1 MDMPKAF
8 ARLGV
13 AHLEAAVL
21 EVMGDGPLEAWEISK
36 RLGIPAYAER
46 NQAYA
51 EQNQWHYAIVHGIL
65 RKLQAEGRVERDPNH
80 AVGEHWRRI
89 DIGV

>member
-46 NQAYA
+46 NQG
-51 EQNQWHYAIVHGIL
+51 HYAIVHGIL
-65 RKLQAEGRVERDPNH
+65 QKLQAEGRVERDPNH

-89 DIGV
+89 DIV